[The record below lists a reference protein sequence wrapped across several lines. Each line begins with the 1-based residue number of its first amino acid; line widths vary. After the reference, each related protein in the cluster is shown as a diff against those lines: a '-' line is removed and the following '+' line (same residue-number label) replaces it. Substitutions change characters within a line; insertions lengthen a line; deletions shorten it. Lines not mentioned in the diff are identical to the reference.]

1 MQIAATCNFADTN
14 AELKSQLIAGCS
26 AQHKTVRQT
35 ASINRIRG
43 DPPKRK
49 HQVYRQQQKQTSRP
63 CFNCGGSWPHP
74 GGQLQCPARGVTRK
88 RCHKLNHFA
97 KWCKSDRNTRP
108 KPVPRPSQRREQRV
122 NQLNSPGDDDYA
134 YVVNAI
140 NSNVVLPH
148 ARVKVENVELDILI
162 DTGASVDV
170 VDEATFAR
178 FSPKPKLTRTN
189 TRLVGYGSR
198 RHIPHLGQFEA
209 TLETDSLIYVD
220 TIHVVKGAS
229 GCLLRY
235 ATALQ
240 LGLVKVINHVDS
252 EEIIKQYPALFDGSI
267 GALKDYKVKL
277 HIDTS
282 VEPVAQPHRRIPFHV
297 RKKVEDKLVE
307 LENADIIEKVDGP
320 TPWISPI
327 VTPPKPGNP
336 DEIRLCVDMRGPN
349 TAIKRERHITPTIE
363 DVISDLNG
371 ARVFSKL
378 DLNQGYHQIMLDE
391 SSRYIT
397 TFSTHVGLIRFKR
410 LNFGI
415 CCASEIF

>member
-1 MQIAATCNFADTN
+1 M
-14 AELKSQLIAGCS
+14 LI
-26 AQHKTVRQT
+26 
-35 ASINRIRG
+35 
-43 DPPKRK
+43 
-49 HQVYRQQQKQTSRP
+49 Y
-63 CFNCGGSWPHP
+63 
-74 GGQLQCPARGVTRK
+74 
-88 RCHKLNHFA
+88 
-97 KWCKSDRNTRP
+97 
-108 KPVPRPSQRREQRV
+108 
-122 NQLNSPGDDDYA
+122 
-134 YVVNAI
+134 
-140 NSNVVLPH
+140 
-148 ARVKVENVELDILI
+148 
-162 DTGASVDV
+162 TGASVKV

-282 VEPVAQPHRRIPFHV
+282 VQPVAQPHRRIPFHV

-336 DEIRLCVDMRGPN
+336 DEIRLCVDTRGPN
-349 TAIKRERHITPTIE
+349 TAIKRERHITPPIE
-363 DVISDLNG
+363 HVISDLNG

-391 SSRYIT
+391 SSLYIT
-397 TFSTHVGLIRFKR
+397 TFSTHVGQRRYKR

-415 CCASEIF
+415 CCASEIFQNVVRESLDGLPGVMNVSDDILINGCNHTEHDKRIHAALYTTPPGERTNTKQTKVYLRSTDSEIYGLRILQQGNIARSK